1 MHAALVTAYKDFDM
15 LERLVLRLQ
24 SLGMRVFV
32 HIDKRSAG
40 AKEAV
45 VRIRSLGAEAYSWYS
60 IHWGSRS
67 HLGALLRLMRSA
79 LLDSHVSYIHTLS
92 GQDYPIRSRDSIES
106 ICDGRIFMECE
117 PLHALPAKARDRFE
131 HYHIRDLADPFFRL
145 PYRADQIAVGVQ
157 RLLRVRRQRTRSHP
171 SIWKGLV
178 WVSLPAEVAR
188 YCCESAAAKN
198 LWSELRCSAL
208 PEEFFFQTLLAGS
221 PYVDQID
228 SDNRRFMDWTPRQ
241 GSRPAVLDL
250 SDIETLRHTHALF
263 ARKFDSTVSEQLLN
277 AIDRQ
282 SDVSTFE
289 RGSLLDSTQRHSI
302 TQQAVSS

>member
-1 MHAALVTAYKDFDM
+1 M

-79 LLDSHVSYIHTLS
+79 LLDSHVSYLHTLS

-131 HYHIRDLADPFFRL
+131 HDWNNSFRTVLGRLTQAFEGARD
-145 PYRADQIAVGVQ
+145 AVAACPALQGG
-157 RLLRVRRQRTRSHP
+157 LSRS
-171 SIWKGLV
+171 
-178 WVSLPAEVAR
+178 
-188 YCCESAAAKN
+188 
-198 LWSELRCSAL
+198 
-208 PEEFFFQTLLAGS
+208 AG
-221 PYVDQID
+221 
-228 SDNRRFMDWTPRQ
+228 
-241 GSRPAVLDL
+241 G
-250 SDIETLRHTHALF
+250 
-263 ARKFDSTVSEQLLN
+263 
-277 AIDRQ
+277 
-282 SDVSTFE
+282 
-289 RGSLLDSTQRHSI
+289 
-302 TQQAVSS
+302 